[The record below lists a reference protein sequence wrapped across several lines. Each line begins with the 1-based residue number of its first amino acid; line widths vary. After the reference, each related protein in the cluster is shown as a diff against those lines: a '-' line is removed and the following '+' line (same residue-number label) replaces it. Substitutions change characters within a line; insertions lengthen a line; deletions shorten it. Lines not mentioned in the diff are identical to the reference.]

1 MYFVK
6 VLFITK
12 IYEKRYNKFI
22 FGQLAVP
29 LPPPPPHYARSAEA
43 LMFHEIIRERRGFVV
58 PFSTPNPCLNL
69 VPPPPALPPPS
80 RAKRGSFDLSLI
92 DIRERRRFFLPFST
106 LIPCLNSVFP
116 PPARSAEALTF
127 HSLMKLLEKE
137 DNSLFHSR
145 PSILL

>member
-29 LPPPPPHYARSAEA
+29 LHPPPNYARSAEA

-58 PFSTPNPCLNL
+58 PFSTPNPCLTL
-69 VPPPPALPPPS
+69 VLSPPPPAQ
-80 RAKRGSFDLSLI
+80 
-92 DIRERRRFFLPFST
+92 
-106 LIPCLNSVFP
+106 
-116 PPARSAEALTF
+116 SAEV
-127 HSLMKLLEKE
+127 
-137 DNSLFHSR
+137 
-145 PSILL
+145 